1 MRPITGT
8 SPGNHV
14 VIKCVIHAHG
24 DRVGTSPAEQMSD
37 IKQERRVTLAHMLS
51 SEFSIY
57 PDCGCVQ
64 YGLELDSYRKVL
76 PFIRNVEGP
85 PIPGDTAI
93 VNKSV
98 INLPCVSHA
107 HFVPGTAG
115 LIAAVPT

>member
-57 PDCGCVQ
+57 PDCGCVE

-85 PIPGDTAI
+85 PIPADTAT
-93 VNKSV
+93 VNKTGIHLQISTHPPF
-98 INLPCVSHA
+98 LPLTIG
-107 HFVPGTAG
+107 P
-115 LIAAVPT
+115 LP